1 MGSSQSQL
9 GPGMVV
15 AEEGGFWP
23 TGAGEAF
30 QRFVVL
36 GAQLRRECTKVVG
49 CGRGC
54 GAEVWRRSW
63 ERAQARDVGIM
74 VGVCG
79 GWAYVISGLA
89 WYGEKIER
97 KKECVVGEDAKS
109 VSADSAL

>member
-1 MGSSQSQL
+1 
-9 GPGMVV
+9 MVV

-36 GAQLRRECTKVVG
+36 GAQLRRECVKDVG
-49 CGRGC
+49 CGC

-74 VGVCG
+74 VEVCG
-79 GWAYVISGLA
+79 GWAYVISELSFSKKV
-89 WYGEKIER
+89 ESKER
-97 KKECVVGEDAKS
+97 KNVCVVGE
-109 VSADSAL
+109 